1 MSKKKPAKKGFWEK
15 AKESAAQQQAVA
27 KRDKAAKNKSL
38 DKAPESKPDVSK
50 ASESKPSVPIEKT
63 PEENKKNYKDGIIKT
78 IVPAFIGTA
87 AGFFCFFQLGSGTN
101 IPWLSVMLFV
111 IIFSY
116 YAQRLGYP
124 VIGIDVKEFGNKD
137 WFYVEFIT
145 IDFWLVVWTL
155 LLNPL

>member
-15 AKESAAQQQAVA
+15 AKESASQQQAVD
-27 KRDKAAKNKSL
+27 KRKKAAKT
-38 DKAPESKPDVSK
+38 KPLEK
-50 ASESKPSVPIEKT
+50 ASESKPSAPVEKT
-63 PEENKKNYKDGIIKT
+63 PEEKKKNYKDGIIKT
-78 IVPAFIGTA
+78 IVPALIGTA
-87 AGFFCFFQLGSGTN
+87 AGFFCFFQLGSGTEF
-101 IPWLSVMLFV
+101 PWLSVMLFV

-116 YAQRLGYP
+116 YAQRLAYP
-124 VIGIDVKEFGNKD
+124 VIGIDLKEFGKKD

>member
-15 AKESAAQQQAVA
+15 AKQSAAQQQAAA
-27 KRDKAAKNKSL
+27 KRDKATKTKPL
-38 DKAPESKPDVSK
+38 DK
-50 ASESKPSVPIEKT
+50 ASESKPDESKPAAPVEKT
-63 PEENKKNYKDGIIKT
+63 PEEKKKNYKDGIIKT

-87 AGFFCFFQLGSGTN
+87 AGFFCVFQLGSGTGF
-101 IPWLSVMLFV
+101 PWLSVMLFV

-116 YAQRLGYP
+116 YAQRLAYP

-145 IDFWLVVWTL
+145 VDFWLVVWTL
-155 LLNPL
+155 LLNPP

>member
-15 AKESAAQQQAVA
+15 AKESASQQQAVA
-27 KRDKAAKNKSL
+27 KHKKAAKTKPL
-38 DKAPESKPDVSK
+38 DK
-50 ASESKPSVPIEKT
+50 ASESKPVTPVEKT
-63 PEENKKNYKDGIIKT
+63 PEEKKKNYKDGIIKT
-78 IVPAFIGTA
+78 IVPALIGTA
-87 AGFFCFFQLGSGTN
+87 AGFFCLFQLGSGTEF
-101 IPWLSVMLFV
+101 PWLSVMLFV

-116 YAQRLGYP
+116 YAQRLVYP
-124 VIGIDVKEFGNKD
+124 VIGIDLKEFGKKD

>member
-15 AKESAAQQQAVA
+15 AKESASQQQTTA
-27 KRDKAAKNKSL
+27 KRNKAEKT
-38 DKAPESKPDVSK
+38 KPKDNV
-50 ASESKPSVPIEKT
+50 SESKPAAPVEKT
-63 PEENKKNYKDGIIKT
+63 PEEKKKNYKDGIIKT

-87 AGFFCFFQLGSGTN
+87 AGFFCFFQLGSGTEF
-101 IPWLSVMLFV
+101 PWLSVMLFV

-124 VIGIDVKEFGNKD
+124 AIGIDVKEFGNKD

>member
-15 AKESAAQQQAVA
+15 AKESAAQQQTVA
-27 KRDKAAKNKSL
+27 KRNKSEKKKPL
-38 DKAPESKPDVSK
+38 DKV
-50 ASESKPSVPIEKT
+50 SESKPAVPVEKT
-63 PEENKKNYKDGIIKT
+63 PVEKKKDYKDGIIKT
-78 IVPAFIGTA
+78 IVPALIGTI
-87 AGFFCFFQLGSGTN
+87 AGIFCFFQLGSGTEF
-101 IPWLSVMLFV
+101 PWLSVMLFL

-116 YAQRLGYP
+116 YAQRLVYP
-124 VIGIDVKEFGNKD
+124 AIGIDVKEFGNKD

>member
-15 AKESAAQQQAVA
+15 AKESASQQQAVA
-27 KRDKAAKNKSL
+27 KHKKAAKTKPL
-38 DKAPESKPDVSK
+38 DK
-50 ASESKPSVPIEKT
+50 ASESKPSESKPVTPVEKT
-63 PEENKKNYKDGIIKT
+63 PEEKKKNYKDGIIKT
-78 IVPAFIGTA
+78 IVPALIGTA
-87 AGFFCFFQLGSGTN
+87 AGFFCFFQLGSGTEF
-101 IPWLSVMLFV
+101 PWLSVMLFV

-116 YAQRLGYP
+116 YAQRLVYP
-124 VIGIDVKEFGNKD
+124 VIGIDLKEFGKKD

>member
-1 MSKKKPAKKGFWEK
+1 MSKKKPAKKGFWDK

-27 KRDKAAKNKSL
+27 KRNKDVKTKPL
-38 DKAPESKPDVSK
+38 DK
-50 ASESKPSVPIEKT
+50 ASESKPVESKPSAPVEKT
-63 PEENKKNYKDGIIKT
+63 PEEKKRNYKDGIIKT

-87 AGFFCFFQLGSGTN
+87 AGFFCFFQLGSGTE

-124 VIGIDVKEFGNKD
+124 AIGIDVKEFGNKD

>member
-1 MSKKKPAKKGFWEK
+1 LSKKKPAKKGFWDK

-27 KRDKAAKNKSL
+27 KRDKAEKKKPL
-38 DKAPESKPDVSK
+38 DK
-50 ASESKPSVPIEKT
+50 ASESKPSAPVEKT
-63 PEENKKNYKDGIIKT
+63 PEEKKRNYKDGIIKT
-78 IVPAFIGTA
+78 IVPALIGTA
-87 AGFFCFFQLGSGTN
+87 AGFFCFFQLGSGTEF
-101 IPWLSVMLFV
+101 PWLSVMLFV

-116 YAQRLGYP
+116 YAQRLVYP
-124 VIGIDVKEFGNKD
+124 LIGIDLKEFGKKD

>member
-1 MSKKKPAKKGFWEK
+1 MAKH
-15 AKESAAQQQAVA
+15 
-27 KRDKAAKNKSL
+27 DKAAKKKPL
-38 DKAPESKPDVSK
+38 DKASESKPDVSK
-50 ASESKPSVPIEKT
+50 PSVPVEKT
-63 PEENKKNYKDGIIKT
+63 PDEKKKNYKDGIIKT

-87 AGFFCFFQLGSGTN
+87 AAFFCFFQLGSGTEF
-101 IPWLSVMLFV
+101 PWLSVMLFV

-124 VIGIDVKEFGNKD
+124 AIGIDVKEFGNKD

>member
-27 KRDKAAKNKSL
+27 KRDKVVKTKPL
-38 DKAPESKPDVSK
+38 DKV
-50 ASESKPSVPIEKT
+50 SESKPAATVEKT
-63 PEENKKNYKDGIIKT
+63 PEEKKRNYKDGIIKT

-87 AGFFCFFQLGSGTN
+87 AGFFCFFQLGSGTEF
-101 IPWLSVMLFV
+101 PWLSVMLFV

-124 VIGIDVKEFGNKD
+124 AIGIDVKEFGNKD

>member
-1 MSKKKPAKKGFWEK
+1 M
-15 AKESAAQQQAVA
+15 A
-27 KRDKAAKNKSL
+27 KRDKAEKKKPL
-38 DKAPESKPDVSK
+38 DK
-50 ASESKPSVPIEKT
+50 ASESKPVESKPSAPVEKT
-63 PEENKKNYKDGIIKT
+63 PEEKKRNYKDGIIKT

-87 AGFFCFFQLGSGTN
+87 AGFFCFFQLGSGTE

-124 VIGIDVKEFGNKD
+124 AIGIDVKEFGNKD

>member
-1 MSKKKPAKKGFWEK
+1 LSKKKPAKKGFWDK

-27 KRDKAAKNKSL
+27 KRDKAEKKKPL
-38 DKAPESKPDVSK
+38 DK
-50 ASESKPSVPIEKT
+50 ASESKPSAPVEKT
-63 PEENKKNYKDGIIKT
+63 PEEKKRNYKDGIIKT
-78 IVPAFIGTA
+78 IVPALIGTA
-87 AGFFCFFQLGSGTN
+87 AGFFCFFQLGSGTEF
-101 IPWLSVMLFV
+101 PWLSVMLFV

-116 YAQRLGYP
+116 YAQRLVYP
-124 VIGIDVKEFGNKD
+124 VIGIDLKEFGKKD

>member
-1 MSKKKPAKKGFWEK
+1 MSKKTAKKGFWEK
-15 AKESAAQQQAVA
+15 AKESATQQQAVA
-27 KRDKAAKNKSL
+27 KRDKVAKKKPL
-38 DKAPESKPDVSK
+38 DKASESKPDVSK
-50 ASESKPSVPIEKT
+50 PAAPVEKT
-63 PEENKKNYKDGIIKT
+63 PEEKKKNYKDGIIKT
-78 IVPAFIGTA
+78 IVPALIGTA
-87 AGFFCFFQLGSGTN
+87 AGFFCFFQLGSGTE

>member
-15 AKESAAQQQAVA
+15 AKESASQQQSAA
-27 KRDKAAKNKSL
+27 KRNKAIKTKPIDNVSK
-38 DKAPESKPDVSK
+38 SKPAAPV
-50 ASESKPSVPIEKT
+50 EKT
-63 PEENKKNYKDGIIKT
+63 PEEKKKNYKDGIIKT
-78 IVPAFIGTA
+78 IVPALIGTA
-87 AGFFCFFQLGSGTN
+87 AGFFSFFQLESGTEF
-101 IPWLSVMLFV
+101 PWISVMLFV

-124 VIGIDVKEFGNKD
+124 AIGIDVKEFGTKD